1 MIFVDSSVWID
12 YFNGKSTPQSDWLDH
27 LLGTQPVA
35 TGELVLTEVLQGF
48 KQDKEYAQAKE
59 LLLTLDYFT
68 MLDQSIALKSADNF
82 RALRKR
88 GITVRETID
97 VLIATFCIEKNLPLL
112 QSDGDFTLFAFGNQR
127 AGAAGVEIPLS

>member
-112 QSDGDFTLFAFGNQR
+112 ESDGDFTPFHEYFSLKNAL
-127 AGAAGVEIPLS
+127 PHH